1 MKLTEKDKF
10 FLTRLKELI
19 DSREMSVELKI
30 DKPSYMILRGT
41 YGEKI
46 HEIFRTSRQGVRWR
60 FQRIFSDVYV
70 SAFETIMTI
79 EKTFGTYLREHAIRI
94 SKERYVLRQEMLQN
108 NSFKNANTLTG
119 QSQDDPENNSCDN

>member
-10 FLTRLKELI
+10 FLARLKELI

-60 FQRIFSDVYV
+60 FQRIFSDIYV
-70 SAFETIMTI
+70 SAIT
-79 EKTFGTYLREHAIRI
+79 AITAI
-94 SKERYVLRQEMLQN
+94 TVFYN
-108 NSFKNANTLTG
+108 
-119 QSQDDPENNSCDN
+119 